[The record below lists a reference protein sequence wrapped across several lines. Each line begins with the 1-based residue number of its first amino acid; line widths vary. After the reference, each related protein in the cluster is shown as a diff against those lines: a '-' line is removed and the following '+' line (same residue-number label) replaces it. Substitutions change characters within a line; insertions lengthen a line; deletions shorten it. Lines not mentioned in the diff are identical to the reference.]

1 VTDTIAQDALEAPR
15 SVRFS
20 RRSVLIGTAAAA
32 GVGVLAACSP
42 SGGSPSGGTTPP
54 PGGSTGSLVGLAD
67 VPVGGAVS
75 ATDAAGD
82 PVIIA
87 QPAAGTVVGFSA
99 ICTHMGCTVAPDGA
113 QLKCPCHGSVYDAA
127 TGANVSGPAPRPL
140 DAFNVKV
147 AGDQVVEA

>member
-1 VTDTIAQDALEAPR
+1 MTDTIAREELLAQAQALR
-15 SVRFS
+15 LS
-20 RRSVLIGTAAAA
+20 RRSVLIGTAAVA

-42 SGGSPSGGTTPP
+42 SGGSSPGTTA
-54 PGGSTGSLVGLAD
+54 PGGGGLVALAD

-75 ATDAAGD
+75 ATNAAGE

-87 QPAAGTVVGFSA
+87 QPEAGTVVGFSA

-113 QLKCPCHGSVYDAA
+113 ELKCPCHGSVYDAA

-140 DAFNVKV
+140 DAFSVKV
-147 AGDQVVEA
+147 DGDQVVQG

>member
-1 VTDTIAQDALEAPR
+1 MTDTIAQDALIEAAR
-15 SVRFS
+15 SAQLS
-20 RRSVLIGTAAAA
+20 RRSVLIGTAAVA

-42 SGGSPSGGTTPP
+42 SGGSPSDTTT
-54 PGGSTGSLVGLAD
+54 PGGSTGGLVALGD

-87 QPAAGTVVGFSA
+87 QPEAGTVVGFSA

-113 QLKCPCHGSVYDAA
+113 ELKCPCHGSVYDAA

-147 AGDQVVEA
+147 DGDQVVEA